1 MHFVRAKRIVISTVA
16 LCFALAPLAS
26 ARQGA
31 VTIGLKDALRRARD
45 NSQQLQSAAI
55 GVEIA
60 GEDRTQARSALL
72 PSLNY
77 FNQYIYTQGN
87 GAESG
92 IFVGNDGVHVYS
104 SQAQL
109 HQELFSPERLME
121 YRRTVAAQSL
131 AAARRDIVERGLV
144 ATVAQGYY
152 EAVTA
157 QRRSANAQKAL
168 EEARRFVDVTTK
180 LEQGGEVAH
189 SDTLKAQLVL
199 QQRLRDVQETRLAGE
214 RAKIALSVLLFP
226 DYRLDFNLVDDLDT
240 IGSLPAY
247 PEIES
252 RAREKNPELRAAEES
267 VHQEEYG
274 VKIAKAGYLPS
285 LNFDYFFGINAN
297 HFAAHDPDGVN
308 RLGSV
313 AQATLNLPVW
323 DWWTTRSKV
332 RQADM
337 RRRQAQLDLELSR
350 KLLTSTLH
358 SLYLEAQT
366 SLAQLDSL
374 RQTVDAAMESLRL
387 VNLRYEAGE
396 VTVLEVVDAQSTLAE
411 ARNAYDEGLS
421 RYHLA
426 LAAIQTLTGTI

>member
-1 MHFVRAKRIVISTVA
+1 MHLVPAKRILISTIA
-16 LCFALAPLAS
+16 LCCVLPTLTA

-31 VTIGLKDALRRARD
+31 VTIDLRDALRRARD

-55 GVEIA
+55 SVDLA

-87 GAESG
+87 GTEPG
-92 IFVGNDGVHVYS
+92 IFIANDGVHVYS
-104 SQAQL
+104 SQAQI

-131 AAARRDIVERGLV
+131 AAAKRDIVERGLV
-144 ATVAQGYY
+144 ATVVQGYY
-152 EAVTA
+152 EAVAA
-157 QRRSANAQKAL
+157 QRRSVNAQKAL
-168 EEARRFVDVTTK
+168 EEARRFVDVTAK
-180 LEQGGEVAH
+180 LETGGEVAH

-199 QQRLRDVQETRLAGE
+199 QQRQREVQEARLAGE
-214 RAKIALSVLLFP
+214 RTKIALAVLMFP
-226 DYRLDFNLVDDLDT
+226 DYRLDFDLVDDLDT
-240 IGSLPAY
+240 LGSLPAY
-247 PEIES
+247 AEIES
-252 RAREKNPELRAAEES
+252 RAREKSPELRAAEES
-267 VHQEEYG
+267 VRQEDYG
-274 VKIAKAGYLPS
+274 VKIARAGYLPS

-297 HFAAHDPDGVN
+297 QFAAHDADGIN
-308 RLGSV
+308 RLGSS

-323 DWWTTRSKV
+323 DWWATRSKV

-350 KLLTSTLH
+350 KLLISTLH
-358 SLYLEAQT
+358 SLYFEAQT
-366 SLAQLDSL
+366 SLAQLDL
-374 RQTVDAAMESLRL
+374 LKQTVDASTESLRL

-411 ARNAYDEGLS
+411 ARNAYDDGLS
-421 RYHLA
+421 RYRLA
-426 LAAIQTLTGTI
+426 LADIQTLTGTI